1 VYLCGTRSRYF
12 YSKVM
17 LLLTANNTMTR
28 SSRARKLLNIDQD
41 KTTPKQASNVVTFL
55 RPIYPVVHSAV
66 II

>member
-1 VYLCGTRSRYF
+1 MYLCGTRSRYF